1 MMMDLFTDDLDK
13 SIEAIEYY
21 ITEWEQHLI
30 KNNQGGTDGE
40 WARIDGFKS
49 TLNNLKLM
57 RAIYG

>member
-1 MMMDLFTDDLDK
+1 MELFTDDLDK

-30 KNNQGGTDGE
+30 KNNQGGTDTE

>member
-1 MMMDLFTDDLDK
+1 MMSIATGDLNK

-30 KNNQGGTDGE
+30 KSNQGSTDGD

-49 TLNNLKLM
+49 TLNNLKLL
-57 RAIYG
+57 RSIYG

>member
-1 MMMDLFTDDLDK
+1 MMSIATGDLNK

-30 KNNQGGTDGE
+30 KTNQGSTDDD

-49 TLNNLKLM
+49 TLNNLKLL
-57 RAIYG
+57 RSIYG

>member
-1 MMMDLFTDDLDK
+1 MMELFTGDLNN

-30 KNNQGGTDGE
+30 RSKQGGTDNE

-57 RAIYG
+57 RSIYG

>member
-1 MMMDLFTDDLDK
+1 MMELFTDDLNK

-30 KNNQGGTDGE
+30 KNDQGGTDGE

>member
-1 MMMDLFTDDLDK
+1 MMELFASDLNN

-30 KNNQGGTDGE
+30 KSNQGGTDGE